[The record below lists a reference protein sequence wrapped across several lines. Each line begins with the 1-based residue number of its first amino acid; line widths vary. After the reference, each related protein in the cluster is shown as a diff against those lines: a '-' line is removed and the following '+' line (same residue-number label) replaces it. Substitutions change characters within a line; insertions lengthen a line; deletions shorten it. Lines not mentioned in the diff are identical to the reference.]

1 MLSVSAGAYSQTDLT
16 RGLVSSV
23 AEACTEFDGRE
34 AKFEE

>member
-1 MLSVSAGAYSQTDLT
+1 MISISTGADSQTDLT

-23 AEACTEFDGRE
+23 AETCTEFDGRQ

>member
-1 MLSVSAGAYSQTDLT
+1 MISISTGVDSQTDLT

-23 AEACTEFDGRE
+23 AEAFTEFDGRQ